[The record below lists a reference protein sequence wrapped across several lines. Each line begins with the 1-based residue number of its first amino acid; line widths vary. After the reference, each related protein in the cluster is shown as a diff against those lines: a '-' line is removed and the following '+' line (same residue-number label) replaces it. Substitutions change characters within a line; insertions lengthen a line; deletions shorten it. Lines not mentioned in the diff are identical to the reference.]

1 MYLCVWRVDI
11 LWGLE
16 HLHKVWSSKH
26 KAVDFLFFF
35 NKIVH
40 QSVVSLWEIKAVS
53 GLFYLFIF
61 VGLWHGNWKLKA
73 LVLQIDC
80 SFWVWISMFSMRLSL
95 NASRFAL
102 QYLWEF
108 EYHLWFIINE
118 LAVNVLAAA
127 KCVPKTSFT
136 TRRPEIY
143 DVPLSLK
150 YPTFINLDVRSG
162 IISSQLAKKQD
173 PTRSRGILYHSEGV
187 YTWHALWFVVIL
199 LCEKKETVEW

>member
-1 MYLCVWRVDI
+1 M
-11 LWGLE
+11 GTE
-16 HLHKVWSSKH
+16 SSKPQS
-26 KAVDFLFFF
+26 FRL
-35 NKIVH
+35 IVH
-40 QSVVSLWEIKAVS
+40 SECEFQCFQW
-53 GLFYLFIF
+53 GFP
-61 VGLWHGNWKLKA
+61 WM
-73 LVLQIDC
+73 LQD
-80 SFWVWISMFSMRLSL
+80 
-95 NASRFAL
+95 FAL

-108 EYHLWFIINE
+108 EHHLWFIINE
-118 LAVNVLAAA
+118 LAVSVLAAA
-127 KCVPKTSFT
+127 KCAPKTSFT